1 MISHNFFR
9 ISVLNQFVFRGPG
22 SNAHKK
28 RRWTDDGLDSTTTR
42 LSSRDVRYFSI
53 MGSMGLCMGSICAR
67 KDINWRAFCISRLQG
82 MFWFD
87 SFSLVLGIIGI
98 HVDKIQNQVS
108 ASVLF
113 TLFSRK
119 VLTEYCSYIYLFDFD
134 PRNVDTPIDIFNDA
148 VDETLIFLVC
158 MLMYYKADSGDM
170 PLVIPPRVY
179 PFLLILYTM

>member
-1 MISHNFFR
+1 MYSKWFCDGDIRGEWLRLLISHNFFR

-98 HVDKIQNQVS
+98 HVDKIQDQVS
-108 ASVLF
+108 ASVLLC
-113 TLFSRK
+113 TLFSRN
-119 VLTEYCSYIYLFDFD
+119 VSNRISAAISIYL
-134 PRNVDTPIDIFNDA
+134 
-148 VDETLIFLVC
+148 TLTLATLTHRLIYSMMRWTRRSFFLYAC
-158 MLMYYKADSGDM
+158 
-170 PLVIPPRVY
+170 
-179 PFLLILYTM
+179 

>member
-53 MGSMGLCMGSICAR
+53 MGSMGLCLGSICAR

-87 SFSLVLGIIGI
+87 SFSLVLGIICI
-98 HVDKIQNQVS
+98 HVDKIQDQVS
-108 ASVLF
+108 ASVLLC
-113 TLFSRK
+113 TLF
-119 VLTEYCSYIYLFDFD
+119 VGMFLTVYAAISIYL
-134 PRNVDTPIDIFNDA
+134 
-148 VDETLIFLVC
+148 TLTLATLTHRLIYSMMRWTRRSFFLYAC
-158 MLMYYKADSGDM
+158 
-170 PLVIPPRVY
+170 
-179 PFLLILYTM
+179 